1 MTSDDHNHFLRNL
14 SPEDFLDL
22 GDDEVAYV
30 REIDFMGKPHF
41 ALVAA
46 DGQPITIASTREL
59 VHEMVRRTD
68 VELVTVH

>member
-1 MTSDDHNHFLRNL
+1 MTLDEKNRFLRNL

-22 GDDEVAYV
+22 GDQHVAYV

-59 VHEMVRRTD
+59 VTEMIGRTD
-68 VELVTVH
+68 FELVTLH